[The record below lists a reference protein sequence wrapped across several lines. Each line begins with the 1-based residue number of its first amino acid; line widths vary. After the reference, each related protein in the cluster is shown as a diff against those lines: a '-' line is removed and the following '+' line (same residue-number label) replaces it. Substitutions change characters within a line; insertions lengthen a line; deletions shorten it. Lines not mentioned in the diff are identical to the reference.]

1 MTGWIILV
9 KSTVPIPPEQ
19 EASVVAAKGAEFAS
33 ASRMPGDD
41 SGFGRAILTMFFLTK
56 LLNSTNC

>member
-9 KSTVPIPPEQ
+9 KSICSHSPRTG
-19 EASVVAAKGAEFAS
+19 SFLVAAKGAEFAF

-41 SGFGRAILTMFFLTK
+41 SGFGRAILTVFPDQTVK
-56 LLNSTNC
+56 LH